1 LAGAFPDEPLL
12 PLLEA
17 RVGRLHARQR
27 LGIEA
32 EHEAQVFGQGRT
44 FFHLENWYSV
54 HGLMRGLLR
63 LSGVHGRGRR
73 NARDIRLTRREQ
85 YLARLPRAFDGFR
98 LLHLSD
104 LHLDMH
110 PDMPHAIAEAVRRVE
125 CDACV
130 ITGDFRARTFGPVEP
145 ALDGLD
151 RLRAVL
157 PAEVL
162 AVLGNHDS
170 LRMLPGIEALGIR
183 VLLNESAALERGEG
197 RLWLAGV
204 DDPHYYALDN
214 LEKATTAMRPEECA
228 ILLAHSA
235 EIWRQAAHAGIDLM
249 LCGHTHGGQI
259 ALPGGVPILCNAR
272 APRRLCRGAWSHQGM
287 QGYTSRGTGVSVLDV
302 RLNCPAELTLHVLRA
317 GMTSAP

>member
-1 LAGAFPDEPLL
+1 MAAWLPDDSLL
-12 PLLEA
+12 SLLEA

-44 FFHLENWYSV
+44 FFHIENWYSV

-73 NARDIRLTRREQ
+73 NARDIRLTHREVP
-85 YLARLPRAFDGFR
+85 LRRLPKAFDGFR

-110 PDMPHAIAEAVRRVE
+110 PDMPHAIAEAVQRVE

-130 ITGDFRARTFGPVEP
+130 ITGDFRARTFGPIEP

-157 PAEVL
+157 PRDVF

-183 VLLNESAALERGEG
+183 VLLNESLPLEREGG
-197 RLWLAGV
+197 RLHLAGV

-214 LEKATTAMRPEECA
+214 LEKATAAMPPEECA

-235 EIWRQAAHAGIDLM
+235 EIWRQAAHAGFDLM

-272 APRRLCRGAWSHQGM
+272 APRRMCHGAWSHQGM

-302 RLNCPAELTLHVLRA
+302 RLNCPAEMTLHVLRA
-317 GMTSAP
+317 QW

>member
-1 LAGAFPDEPLL
+1 LAEDLPDDPLL

-17 RVGRLHARQR
+17 RVGRIHARLR

-44 FFHLENWYSV
+44 FFHIENWYSV

-63 LSGVHGRGRR
+63 LAGVHGRGRR
-73 NARDIRLTRREQ
+73 NARDIRLTRREVR
-85 YLARLPRAFDGFR
+85 LERLPPAFDGFR

-110 PDMPHAIAEAVRRVE
+110 ADMPHAIAEAARRVE

-130 ITGDFRARTFGPVEP
+130 ITGDFRARTFGPIEP

-157 PAEVL
+157 PERVF

-170 LRMLPGIEALGIR
+170 LRMLPGLEALGIR
-183 VLLNESAALERGEG
+183 VLLNETAVLEQAGA
-197 RLWLAGV
+197 RLHLAGV

-214 LEKATTAMRPEECA
+214 LEKATAGLPPDECA

-235 EIWRQAAHAGIDLM
+235 EIWRQAAHAGFDLM

-259 ALPGGVPILCNAR
+259 ALPGGVPILCNAH
-272 APRRLCRGAWSHQGM
+272 APRRLCKGAWSHAGM

-302 RLNCPAELTLHVLRA
+302 RLNCSAEMTLHVLRSGLRA
-317 GMTSAP
+317 